1 MCDKWMRTREKQK
14 AKFNNEPKENKKDTI
29 HNGKLGKISEEQLK

>member
-1 MCDKWMRTREKQK
+1 MNENKRKQK

-29 HNGKLGKISEEQLK
+29 HNGKLEKKEEQLK